1 MRKRPIKFMLYLN
14 EEEAEKLKQLSEK
27 SGLKRQQ
34 CIRNLILQKDF
45 SEKPQKEL
53 AEVIR
58 QLSAMGNNINQIA
71 RAVNITDIVLVEQL
85 QAIQKQQSEFWE
97 WVKIL

>member
-1 MRKRPIKFMLYLN
+1 MLYLN
-14 EEEAEKLKQLSEK
+14 EEEAEKLKQLAEK
-27 SGLKRQQ
+27 SGLSRQQ
-34 CIRNLILQKDF
+34 CIRNFILQKKKKK
-45 SEKPQKEL
+45 KPQKEL
-53 AEVIR
+53 SEVIR

>member
-34 CIRNLILQKDF
+34 CIRNFILQKEIP
-45 SEKPQKEL
+45 EKPQKEL